1 MMGQSGTRVDSFYP
15 QQKEGEGE
23 RYVTEEFYGDD
34 CCEDSYDT
42 DYDYN
47 NPYRRQECGSET
59 GSMSTMGRGRRGGSQ
74 PRSTVLRDA
83 DLDAMDENLRSDEMW
98 DDYSDSSSE
107 DSSYDDGLDE
117 GEREWLESMLQPTE
131 NPPGIFK

>member
-34 CCEDSYDT
+34 HDDSYDT
-42 DYDYN
+42 DYDYH
-47 NPYRRQECGSET
+47 YRRQECGSET
-59 GSMSTMGRGRRGGSQ
+59 GSISTMGRGGGQSQ
-74 PRSTVLRDA
+74 PRCTVLRDA
-83 DLDAMDENLRSDEMW
+83 DLDAMDENLRSDDMW
-98 DDYSDSSSE
+98 DDYSDTSSE
-107 DSSYDDGLDE
+107 VSSYNDGLDE